1 MTKSVQISSSAGN
14 LCRNTNFHNST
25 TPAAQKKRRERSKK
39 PSLYFEQHLLIAW
52 LVSFIAAPL
61 AVLGAVILTAAAIG
75 GLMLAVL

>member
-25 TPAAQKKRRERSKK
+25 TPAAQKSAGKDPKTLPLFLNST
-39 PSLYFEQHLLIAW
+39 SWIAW

>member
-14 LCRNTNFHNST
+14 
-25 TPAAQKKRRERSKK
+25 
-39 PSLYFEQHLLIAW
+39 LLIAW